1 MTIGL
6 DINGLVVDL
15 APTTAAPMSL
25 IDIDLG
31 TSAHSGRFTIQGANF
46 DPSKRV
52 VINPAPA
59 PYSGK
64 GSLTDE
70 AEMDAITVL
79 GSVLDATHLE
89 CFWHAIP
96 GPVRGHFNFQYRLAN
111 P

>member
-1 MTIGL
+1 METSSGSL
-6 DINGLVVDL
+6 TP
-15 APTTAAPMSL
+15 AAAAPMSL
-25 IDIDLG
+25 IDVDLG
-31 TSAHSGRFTIQGANF
+31 DTADAGRFLISGSGF

-52 VINPAPA
+52 VINPAA
-59 PYSGK
+59 GPYTGK

-70 AEMDAITVL
+70 AEMDALTVL
-79 GSVLDATHLE
+79 GSVLNSTTIE